1 MRSAN
6 HSAPGAP
13 GRPRLH
19 EEIVRN
25 LCRRILTG
33 DLAPG
38 DKLPPEREM
47 AAQMQV
53 NRGTVRE
60 ALRKLES
67 LELTGS
73 RQGDGIYVR
82 DYLESGNLE
91 LISFLLNQGA
101 PPDMDVVDNI
111 LELRRQMVPDM
122 AAAAAVR
129 RLAAHVAGL
138 EAVIADASLSLREKD
153 VRLHHLV
160 ARASGNI
167 LYVITLNFFY
177 RLSHD
182 ILGLYFNNP
191 ENVQRTEKFHRDIV
205 QAIRDRKPEK
215 ARQTTTRILRY
226 AEQRIREALGQKTT
240 VRRVRARGL

>member
-1 MRSAN
+1 MRSTTHN
-6 HSAPGAP
+6 APGTP

-47 AAQMQV
+47 AARMQV

-91 LISFLLNQGA
+91 LISFLLNLGA

-122 AAAAAVR
+122 AAAAATR
-129 RLAAHVAGL
+129 RKAAHVAAL
-138 EAVIADASLSLREKD
+138 EAVIADRTLSLREKD
-153 VRLHHLV
+153 IRLHHLI

-177 RLSHD
+177 RLSRE
-182 ILGLYFNNP
+182 ILGLYFDNAETVKN
-191 ENVQRTEKFHRDIV
+191 TEKFHGDIV
-205 QAIRDRKPEK
+205 RSIRDKKPLK
-215 ARQTTTRILRY
+215 AKQTMNRILRF
-226 AEQRIREALGQKTT
+226 AEQRIREALDRENRTGT
-240 VRRVRARGL
+240 